1 MGSAVSLRD
10 KPAKPGERGIEI
22 PTLKFTVKPQCEALR
37 SGACTLLDLQCVSRF
52 GIKIVRISE
61 TERGRTISSKDYPDA
76 RASLKAGY
84 EVWVLPHLAENVI
97 IEDVNT
103 VALTLLQSF
112 DLIYTVE
119 DDSVHVREGTRLSEF
134 MRHFNLCNQ
143 DLKVDYLPGCT
154 VTYIRP
160 RAASICTRPF
170 AEHVLL
176 HLAKAYWMS
185 NSQTAFACLLR
196 RQGIVQEDRLVLQV
210 LNMRNNFAISPIA
223 VVHGGCG
230 PRGLWE
236 LPEKTSTILCPGDR
250 LVFLPPAP
258 LEENRFNERIASLN
272 DETRSLTLRCAER
285 SLDDANL
292 FPGSAV
298 KHGEPEVFPVP
309 VSAKP
314 KAQPKRKRPTRRG
327 RGGSKKQNVTQGHG
341 GSGAADAADA
351 ADRGDHEDDEDQHS
365 QASIALTWH
374 NSDDQS
380 IFHHGLMQG
389 NNAI

>member
-1 MGSAVSLRD
+1 MLLLVS
-10 KPAKPGERGIEI
+10 
-22 PTLKFTVKPQCEALR
+22 CE
-37 SGACTLLDLQCVSRF
+37 SLQ
-52 GIKIVRISE
+52 
-61 TERGRTISSKDYPDA
+61 PDA
-76 RASLKAGY
+76 K
-84 EVWVLPHLAENVI
+84 
-97 IEDVNT
+97 
-103 VALTLLQSF
+103 

-119 DDSVHVREGTRLSEF
+119 DDSVHVREGTRLSKF
-134 MRHFNLCNQ
+134 MRHFNLCNE

-160 RAASICTRPF
+160 TAASICTRPF

-236 LPEKTSTILCPGDR
+236 VPEKTSTILCPGDR
-250 LVFLPPAP
+250 LIFLPPAP

-285 SLDDANL
+285 SLDNANL

-298 KHGEPEVFPVP
+298 KHGEPEVFPP
-309 VSAKP
+309 SAKP
-314 KAQPKRKRPTRRG
+314 KAQAKRKRPTRRG
-327 RGGSKKQNVTQGHG
+327 RGGSKRQGRG
-341 GSGAADAADA
+341 GSGGSDGVDADAAAADAADS
-351 ADRGDHEDDEDQHS
+351 GDHGDDDQQS
-365 QASIALTWH
+365 QASNVTWH
-374 NSDDQS
+374 NQDNWSNLHPS
-380 IFHHGLMQG
+380 LGMQG
-389 NNAI
+389 SNGSF